1 MTKIKMCGMMNPF
14 DVISVKEMNVEYA
27 GFILSSGFRR
37 SLSYRAFSDLEKLL
51 EGSTVKRVGVFV
63 NEEIEFIDK
72 YYDKNIDVYQ
82 LHGKEDNKYIDNLR
96 KCIKKPIIKAFKIK
110 DIHDVIDANRST
122 ADMILL
128 DSGEGSGEMFDHSLL
143 NGIQRDFFL
152 AGGLNPENISDV
164 LKKISPYAVDVSSGI
179 ETNGKKDITKMEAF
193 VNVVRRKV

>member
-143 NGIQRDFFL
+143 NRIQRDFFL

>member
-51 EGSTVKRVGVFV
+51 EGSKVKRVGVFV

>member
-37 SLSYRAFSDLEKLL
+37 SLYYRAFSDLEKLL

-82 LHGKEDNKYIDNLR
+82 LHGNEDNKYIDNLR